1 MRSAVLSE
9 EDLKRQQDFFDEFIP
24 RATEFISKEVRV
36 GVPSGR
42 ILDVMGNELRFVTSC
57 QLIQRFV
64 NEFYRTLVRDLLEN
78 EATLSVQNG
87 KILMLRS
94 VALIIS
100 ASKKFLFET
109 LKQVIERNKL
119 QPVLET
125 LD

>member
-42 ILDVMGNELRFVTSC
+42 ILDVMGTELRFVTSC

-94 VALIIS
+94 VSLIIS

>member
-42 ILDVMGNELRFVTSC
+42 ILDVMGTELRFVTSC